1 MDRKKVL
8 LAGILA
14 GMSAPGAVFS
24 AAHYPTLQG
33 SDLERMRRSTVRVGD
48 DFRKVMAS
56 EHSETERK
64 AP

>member
-1 MDRKKVL
+1 
-8 LAGILA
+8 
-14 GMSAPGAVFS
+14 MSAPGAVFS